1 MTTDPLSAV
10 SKLNQQQKEDLERL
24 WKTQTNDAQD
34 GGSVLDRT
42 KQMDKDS
49 HFYITRLHAF
59 FLCFLKKHTKVESN
73 GQTNDKE
80 GGAEKSHFLKDN
92 LRESCLDDFFSRF
105 VETGHEQGSSE
116 EKRIWLNGEK
126 SVFMLHYDE
135 FLSELNQYEYKGG
148 AVCPKGCFGAFLYHR
163 PIDALPVLN
172 VSMALSVIT
181 LWRLRNN
188 AFSGREAATTKTNH
202 AAKVNRFLDFC
213 RIQVRFVHVKP
224 QLPMAEIKTGLLK
237 KLITVKGH
245 VVKARPRRLRVITAD
260 L

>member
-1 MTTDPLSAV
+1 MTTDPLSAIP
-10 SKLNQQQKEDLERL
+10 KFTQQQKEDLDRL

-34 GGSVLDRT
+34 GGSSLDRT
-42 KQMDKDS
+42 KPMDNDS
-49 HFYITRLHAF
+49 IVYMKRLHAF
-59 FLCFLKKHTKVESN
+59 FLSFLMKHTRVASN
-73 GQTNDKE
+73 GPGNDKE
-80 GGAEKSHFLKDN
+80 GGAVKSHFLKDN

-105 VETGHEQGSSE
+105 VEKGNDQGPSEQ
-116 EKRIWLNGEK
+116 KRIWLNGEK
-126 SVFMLHYDE
+126 SVIMLHYEE
-135 FLSELNQYEYKGG
+135 FLSELNHYEYKGG
-148 AVCPKGCFGAFLYHR
+148 PVCSKGCFGAFLYHR

-188 AFSGREAATTKTNH
+188 TFSGGEAATTNANN

-245 VVKARPRRLRVITAD
+245 VVKARPRRLRVTTAD